1 MTFGLPFEPTFGSF
15 CGAAVASP
23 CWLLRARWRA
33 RLASA
38 SVAGGPLAF
47 PDWAPSVAF
56 GWPGPFA
63 EPGSFGP
70 GGACE
75 GVEEAAPAVRGPGLV
90 PPARASAAALRLVAA
105 SAPAA
110 FP

>member
-1 MTFGLPFEPTFGSF
+1 MSSIRFVDPDGSGFESPFGSMTFGLPFESTFGSF

-38 SVAGGPLAF
+38 SVAGGPLAL

-56 GWPGPFA
+56 GWPGPF
-63 EPGSFGP
+63 
-70 GGACE
+70 GGTCE
-75 GVEEAAPAVRGPGLV
+75 GVDVAAPAVWAPGLV
-90 PPARASAAALRLVAA
+90 PARAS
-105 SAPAA
+105 
-110 FP
+110 